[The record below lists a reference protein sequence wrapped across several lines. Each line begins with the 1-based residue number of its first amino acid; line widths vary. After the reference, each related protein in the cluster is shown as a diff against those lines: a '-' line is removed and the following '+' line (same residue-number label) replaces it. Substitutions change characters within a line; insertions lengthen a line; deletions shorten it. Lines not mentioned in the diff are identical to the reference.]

1 ISVTF
6 AGFALIALIL
16 RPPRV
21 ACMFKKT
28 LLVPL
33 RKGRVLHNVYQNQG
47 ICKLLIPNDMKLCRC
62 ILYIGE
68 RKVRG
73 FSPVLLKMSRGKLGR
88 KAVMNYHSQLAS
100 DLQIEPLFR
109 RQHGTSSMEGRGCRG
124 RNSHPESGIQSGP
137 ATNRTPAGLDR
148 KRRRG
153 PGSHERQ
160 YRYEKHQH
168 IDGNR
173 SRSEDAQR
181 ASRER
186 PLPARRER
194 ERVD

>member
-1 ISVTF
+1 MVSAAISVTF

-88 KAVMNYHSQLAS
+88 KEVMNYHSQLAS
-100 DLQIEPLFR
+100 DLQIEPL
-109 RQHGTSSMEGRGCRG
+109 SSGGSMARAAWKVAAVAAAILTQ
-124 RNSHPESGIQSGP
+124 NP
-137 ATNRTPAGLDR
+137 AYSQAPQPTAPPPVWTGNVGAGLALTN
-148 KRRRG
+148 
-153 PGSHERQ
+153 
-160 YRYEKHQH
+160 
-168 IDGNR
+168 GNTDTKNINI
-173 SRSEDAQR
+173 SMGI
-181 ASRER
+181 
-186 PLPARRER
+186 
-194 ERVD
+194 